1 MHTVNYYAFADGASK
16 GNPGDSSIGA
26 ICMTTGECSLA
37 QYHEKPDSI
46 IFEISEKIGKKTNN
60 EAEYMALI
68 KLLETFLEKNILKAT
83 IFMDS
88 ELVIR
93 QITGVYKVK
102 KEHLQK
108 LFQQVQNL
116 IQHGQFTFKHIPREK
131 NQIADFLANKALK

>member
-1 MHTVNYYAFADGASK
+1 MHTVNYFGFADGASK

-26 ICMTTGECSLA
+26 ICMTTEDCTLT
-37 QYHEKPDSI
+37 QYHEKSASI

-68 KLLETFLEKNILKAT
+68 RLLETFMEKNILKAT

-93 QITGVYKVK
+93 QITGVYKIK

-108 LFQQVQNL
+108 LFQKVQNL
-116 IQHGQFTFKHIPREK
+116 MQNGQFTFRHIPREK